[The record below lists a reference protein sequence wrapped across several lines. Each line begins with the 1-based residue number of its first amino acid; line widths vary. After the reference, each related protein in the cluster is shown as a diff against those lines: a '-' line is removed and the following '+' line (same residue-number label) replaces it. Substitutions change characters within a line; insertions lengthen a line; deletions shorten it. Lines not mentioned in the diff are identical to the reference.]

1 LIRVEAPGFQ
11 LRSVAVPEVGMQD
24 FRWSVGPY
32 TAVEAAVSLLIIL
45 FPAIALWL
53 PGGLYRD

>member
-1 LIRVEAPGFQ
+1 M
-11 LRSVAVPEVGMQD
+11 RSVAVPEVGMQD